1 MEDITQAKVRL
12 RGEMSVW
19 RQTLKLEEV
28 LRQSAILCDLLIE
41 FVRRNDNW
49 FRARTQNKR
58 PVIALYN
65 AFRREAD
72 FACAW
77 SELQSIGWDL
87 AFPIVLKKDF
97 DNSRQMVFVS
107 APVPIEEK
115 WFNRGHFGVMEPP
128 YDKASIITPDIII
141 MPGLAFD
148 MQGGRLGWGKAY
160 YDTYLASMNHS
171 CVTIA
176 AALEGQIVDQVPVAE
191 HDQPVDAILTISGVR
206 KTIESPIKLVF

>member
-72 FACAW
+72 FAGAW

-87 AFPIVLKKDF
+87 AFPIVLKKDC

-115 WFNRGHFGVMEPP
+115 WFSRGHFGVMEPP

-148 MQGGRLGWGKAY
+148 MKGGRLGWGKAY

-171 CVTIA
+171 YVTIA
-176 AALEGQIVDQVPVAE
+176 AALEGQIVEQVPVAE
-191 HDQPVDAILTISGVR
+191 HDQPVDAILTISGVK
-206 KTIESPIKLVF
+206 KTIESPIELVF